1 LKLCLID
8 FVLGFLETGGE
19 YSSSLGTSMETKI
32 MLACDRLYFGIK
44 GIHCFGVLKIFF
56 KKIIFKLIYI
66 YIYIYIILLYFQT
79 PTGPNAVDFE
89 HLAINFLLAMIRE

>member
-32 MLACDRLYFGIK
+32 RLACDRLYFGIK
-44 GIHCFGVLKIFF
+44 GIHWCFKNIFLKNIF
-56 KKIIFKLIYI
+56 
-66 YIYIYIILLYFQT
+66 
-79 PTGPNAVDFE
+79 
-89 HLAINFLLAMIRE
+89 